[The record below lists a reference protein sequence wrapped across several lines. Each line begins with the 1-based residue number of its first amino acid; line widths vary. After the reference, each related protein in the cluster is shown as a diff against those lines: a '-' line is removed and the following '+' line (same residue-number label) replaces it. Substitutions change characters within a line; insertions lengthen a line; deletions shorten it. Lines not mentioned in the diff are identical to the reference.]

1 MRYSSVL
8 IGVCLLLP
16 LPLQVVASSTDTAG
30 FDNTAQCGGVG
41 ACVAV
46 LGKIVT
52 SPGKGQAIELQALRS
67 NVLGFV
73 DTESYPMAK
82 KQHNLE
88 FLRAQVVGLCV
99 GGKKLLFLNV

>member
-1 MRYSSVL
+1 MAN
-8 IGVCLLLP
+8 
-16 LPLQVVASSTDTAG
+16 VADTTG
-30 FDNTAQCGGVG
+30 FDETAQCGGVG

-46 LGKIVT
+46 RGKVVA

-67 NVLGFV
+67 DVLGFV

-88 FLRAQVVGLCV
+88 FLRAQVGL
-99 GGKKLLFLNV
+99 